1 MIDLE
6 KVLNEPNATEKRAI
20 QIAKNLTKT
29 IDGMDETVRP
39 DKEIHYVKVR
49 KSELTKK
56 LKYIIKKYKI
66 TDRHL
71 KE

>member
-6 KVLNEPNATEKRAI
+6 KILNEPTQVEKRAM
-20 QIAKNLTKT
+20 QIARNLTKT

-39 DKEIHYVKVR
+39 DREIHYVKVR

-56 LKYIIKKYKI
+56 LKYIIKKYNI
-66 TDRHL
+66 
-71 KE
+71 KEEDL

>member
-6 KVLNEPNATEKRAI
+6 KILNEPTQIEKRAM
-20 QIAKNLTKT
+20 QIARNLTKT

-39 DKEIHYVKVR
+39 DREIHYVKVR

-56 LKYIIKKYKI
+56 LKYIIKKYNI
-66 TDRHL
+66 
-71 KE
+71 KEEDL